1 MAQIDIRHVC
11 KSFGAIEVLHDIDL
25 MVKDA
30 ELTVLLGPSGCGK
43 STLLRMIAGIEEITA
58 GDILIDSVRV
68 NDLEPKKRGC
78 ALVFQNY
85 ALYPH
90 KKVYDN
96 IAFPLLM
103 ARERKTVIEERVR
116 SAARLLQLEPYLDRL
131 PRDLSGGQRQR
142 VAMGR
147 AIVRQP
153 KAFLFDEPLSNL
165 DAELRVRMRLEIA
178 RLQRQLGATM
188 IFVTHDQVEAMT
200 LAHKIVVMSDGNIEQ
215 EGAPS
220 DVYRN
225 PANRF
230 VAQFVGMP
238 AMNMLAIGAS
248 ESDGGGSCIILAGG
262 VRLPLPGRLDGEP
275 VTLGVRS
282 EHVRVMPGGNGALQ
296 FAPGDCEIIGV
307 EHLGDRSYV
316 YLATPLGDL
325 VTLQPPEGQLDMSAG
340 LAVDFEP
347 DGIHLFDADGR
358 TMECQPSARAA
369 AG

>member
-1 MAQIDIRHVC
+1 M
-11 KSFGAIEVLHDIDL
+11 LHDIGL
-25 MVKDA
+25 TVKDA

-58 GDILIDSVRV
+58 GDILIDGVRV

-96 IAFPLLM
+96 IAFPLVM
-103 ARERKTVIEERVR
+103 AHERKSVIDERVQE
-116 SAARLLQLEPYLDRL
+116 AARLLQLEPYLDRL

-200 LAHKIVVMSDGNIEQ
+200 LAQKIVVMRDGNIEQ
-215 EGAPS
+215 EGAPR
-220 DVYRN
+220 DVYRD

-238 AMNMLAIGAS
+238 AMNMLAVEAS
-248 ESDGGGSCIILAGG
+248 ESDAGGSCITLAGG
-262 VRLPLPGRLDGEP
+262 VRLPLPIRLDGEP
-275 VTLGVRS
+275 ATLGVRS
-282 EHVRVMPGGNGALQ
+282 EHVRVVPGGDGALR
-296 FAPGDCEIIGV
+296 FPAEACEIIGA

-325 VTLQPPEGQLDMSAG
+325 VTLQPPEAQLDMSAG
-340 LAVDFEP
+340 LAVDFDP
-347 DGIHLFDADGR
+347 DGIHMFDADGR
-358 TMECQPSARAA
+358 TLARQPAVQTA